1 MDQIKFLKAGKN
13 NAKEIAALTGE
24 LLQEIMQATGQSA
37 FCFDE
42 HEAIQRLR
50 EFIAEGHYHVIA
62 AKANQQFIGF
72 ASLYPSYA
80 LYAEGHFGTLAE
92 FYVKPQYRRKGVGKM
107 LIQKVVDYGFT
118 QGWKRLEVTTPSLP
132 EFDQALAFY
141 QQEGFEITGGRKLK
155 RLLETA

>member
-1 MDQIKFLKAGKN
+1 MNQIQFLQVGKDD
-13 NAKEIAALTGE
+13 AKEIAALTGE
-24 LLQEIMQATGQSA
+24 LLQEIMQKTGQAA

-42 HEAIQRLR
+42 HETVQRLR
-50 EFIAEGHYHVIA
+50 EFIAEGHYRVIA
-62 AKANQQFIGF
+62 AKIDRQFIGF

-92 FYVKPQYRRKGVGKM
+92 FYVKPEYRRKGVGKM
-107 LIQKVVDYGFT
+107 LIQKVVDYGCT

-132 EFDQALAFY
+132 EFDQTLAFY
-141 QQEGFEITGGRKLK
+141 QREGFEITGGRKLK